1 METTNPINGNDL
13 EAVTE
18 NLILETPSNSDDA
31 PEEAVEGTEDTQPE
45 AVEAEAEDQDD
56 DVSYD
61 DTETYDEDVEVEEPE
76 VEIRADAFTVKVDG
90 EERQVSLD
98 ELTRGYSGQ
107 KYIQKGMAE
116 NAETKK
122 QLDQVTQQVA
132 QERQML
138 QHLINQAQQGA
149 IPVVP
154 EYPSEELKDSDPLG
168 FQLQA
173 EEYRRAV
180 EKRQQWEQQ
189 VSYVTQQQRAHEE
202 QQHNQYLEQQA
213 QRLSEWMPEFADP
226 EKRSVFIQDMSSKAK
241 KHYDLTDE
249 QISTV
254 KTAEEVMILNDALKW
269 RELQANKSN
278 AQKKAEGARPVV
290 KPAAKRAATA
300 GKASKA
306 KKAKAQMDRS
316 GSHDAVT
323 NWLLS

>member
-31 PEEAVEGTEDTQPE
+31 PEEAVEVTEDTQPE

-76 VEIRADAFTVKVDG
+76 VEIRAETFTVKVDG

-202 QQHNQYLEQQA
+202 RQHNQYLEQQA

-306 KKAKAQMDRS
+306 KKAKAQMDRL

>member
-1 METTNPINGNDL
+1 VETTNPINGNDL

-31 PEEAVEGTEDTQPE
+31 SEEAVAVTEDTQPE
-45 AVEAEAEDQDD
+45 AVEIEAQDQDD

-61 DTETYDEDVEVEEPE
+61 DTDTYDEDVEVEEPE
-76 VEIRADAFTVKVDG
+76 VEIRADTFMVKVDG
-90 EERQVSLD
+90 EEREVSLD

-107 KYIQKGMAE
+107 KYIQKGMAD

-180 EKRQQWEQQ
+180 EQRQQWEQQ

-226 EKRSVFIQDMSSKAK
+226 EKRTVFIQEMSSKAK

-249 QISTV
+249 QIGTV

-290 KPAAKRAATA
+290 KPAAKRAANA

-306 KKAKAQMDRS
+306 KKASQAMKRS
-316 GSHDAVT
+316 GSIDDIA
-323 NWLLS
+323 NWLTS

>member
-13 EAVTE
+13 EAITE

-31 PEEAVEGTEDTQPE
+31 PEEAVEVTEDTQPE

-61 DTETYDEDVEVEEPE
+61 DTETYDEDVEDEEPE
-76 VEIRADAFTVKVDG
+76 VEIRADTFTVKVDG

-226 EKRSVFIQDMSSKAK
+226 EKRSVFIQNMSSKAK

-306 KKAKAQMDRS
+306 KKAKAQMDRL